1 MEQVDQNKK
10 GGRWDEQ
17 SDFNG
22 TAYKSSGDQIFAE
35 IYLKKGIKIVIS
47 GRIRTG
53 SYTDSEGVKRYS
65 SNVVVEEHFF
75 AESKKASDTDPKD
88 EKDGFM
94 SVPEDAE
101 LPFE

>member
-1 MEQVDQNKK
+1 M
-10 GGRWDEQ
+10 
-17 SDFNG
+17 
-22 TAYKSSGDQIFAE
+22 
-35 IYLKKGIKIVIS
+35 
-47 GRIRTG
+47 
-53 SYTDSEGVKRYS
+53 KRYS
-65 SNVVVEEHFF
+65 SNVVAEEHFF